1 MLYSTED
8 EEIIFGLKKPSMRN
22 SSIYNDKLT
31 KQGTKLNI
39 QYNFIYKIL

>member
-1 MLYSTED
+1 MW
-8 EEIIFGLKKPSMRN
+8 LKKTYMDN
-22 SSIYNDKLT
+22 SSICNDKLT